1 MKGGIKMNIHAQL
14 YDFASSAGALEG
26 YVYQIKEVDMKA
38 LPIWVENL
46 VSAYQLLPV
55 DIRGEIQPLCDRT
68 LGRAIKSL
76 IPRLGEDDEV
86 IEKLKSMVAGPL
98 PESPDH
104 FEKVKWFQK

>member
-1 MKGGIKMNIHAQL
+1 MNIHAQL

-68 LGRAIKSL
+68 LGRAIRSL

-86 IEKLKSMVAGPL
+86 IEKLKSMVEGPL